1 LHFLPDSLLIWVV
14 NITCIIGAIATV
26 LGFFLGWL
34 PGIRQYKT
42 PLQVLGVVLL
52 VVGVYWKG
60 GYSTEM
66 EWRAKVEA
74 MQAKVDAAEVKSKKA
89 NSHLKTKIV
98 TKVKVI
104 HDTQVIIKKELV
116 EKAAAIDAEC
126 KVSSD
131 AINILNAAA
140 KTPGDV
146 K

>member
-1 LHFLPDSLLIWVV
+1 
-14 NITCIIGAIATV
+14 
-26 LGFFLGWL
+26 
-34 PGIRQYKT
+34 
-42 PLQVLGVVLL
+42 
-52 VVGVYWKG
+52 
-60 GYSTEM
+60 M

-74 MQAKVDAAEVKSKKA
+74 MQAKVDAAEQKSKKA

-104 HDTQVIIKKELV
+104 HDKQIIIKKEIV

-140 KTPGDV
+140 KTPIEVKTGDA